1 MSKYLFLVTVG
12 NIEEGKNIARNLVE
26 NKVAACVNIIPN
38 ITSIYEWKGVIEEDN
53 EYILFIKT
61 TEEKSALLI
70 QKIKELHSYDEPE
83 CVGFKIESGSQ
94 SYLKWIEDVVGK

>member
-1 MSKYLFLVTVG
+1 M
-12 NIEEGKNIARNLVE
+12 
-26 NKVAACVNIIPN
+26 NIIPN

-83 CVGFKIESGSQ
+83 CIGFKIEEGSQ

>member
-1 MSKYLFLVTVG
+1 MSKYLFIVTVG

-26 NKVAACVNIIPN
+26 NKLAACVNIIPN

-53 EYILFIKT
+53 ENILFIKT
-61 TEEKSALLI
+61 SEEKSALLI

-83 CVGFKIESGSQ
+83 CIGFKIEKGSQ

>member
-1 MSKYLFLVTVG
+1 
-12 NIEEGKNIARNLVE
+12 
-26 NKVAACVNIIPN
+26 
-38 ITSIYEWKGVIEEDN
+38 EDN

-83 CVGFKIESGSQ
+83 CIGFKIERGSQ